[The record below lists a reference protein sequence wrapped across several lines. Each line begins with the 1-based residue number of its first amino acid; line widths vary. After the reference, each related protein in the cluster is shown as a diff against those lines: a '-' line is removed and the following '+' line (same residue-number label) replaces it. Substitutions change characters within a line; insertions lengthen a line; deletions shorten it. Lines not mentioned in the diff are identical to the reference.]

1 MDQKQMMKQMIDF
14 NKAAFENAFNT
25 MTLLQDQTE
34 RMTNVFL
41 EQAPWL
47 PKEGRKV
54 IDEWMKAY
62 KTGRDS
68 FKNSMDDA
76 FKKVENYFAEP
87 KKEK

>member
-34 RMTNVFL
+34 RMTNMFL
-41 EQAPWL
+41 EQATWL

-62 KTGRDS
+62 KTGRDN
-68 FKNSMDDA
+68 FKGSMDDA
-76 FKKVENYFAEP
+76 FKKVENYFGEP